1 MTASRS
7 SRALASTA
15 VPRRATMTYEQ
26 TATTTDADARANA
39 NQEMYATYRKH
50 ATTTARFATTIGIA
64 ALVVVMRAISSVS
77 VASKRADPT
86 SSTFRNPESTT
97 RRVRS

>member
-1 MTASRS
+1 
-7 SRALASTA
+7 
-15 VPRRATMTYEQ
+15 MTYEP

-50 ATTTARFATTIGIA
+50 AMTTARFATTIGIA
-64 ALVVVMRAISSVS
+64 AMVVVMRAISSVS